1 MIKNIPYGTTI
12 SYNDLASA
20 INGSTSVRTVAH
32 AVALNPSLIF
42 IPSHRVILASDKVGS
57 YRMGEKEKQRL
68 IKLEEGYLNAID

>member
-1 MIKNIPYGTTI
+1 MIENIPYGTTI

-57 YRMGEKEKQRL
+57 
-68 IKLEEGYLNAID
+68 